1 MRFLHFLIGTALF
14 VGLIAAGGFVGNVA
28 IWGDVCDWTLSV
40 VRSPDARFVALP
52 GAAAALLLIV
62 LYLVTGIRRLKAE
75 PVVSFEN
82 EGGSVTVSI
91 KALQDYLV
99 KLGGEFAA
107 VLDLRPRVRAG
118 AGGSM
123 DIELDIKVRSGT
135 QLPELS
141 RLLQTRV
148 RESITGDLGLLEV
161 KSVRVNVREIVV
173 PPPEK
178 ARAQA
183 HEDSVE
189 WEGSMRP

>member
-1 MRFLHFLIGTALF
+1 MRFLHFLIGTVLF
-14 VGLIAAGGFVGNVA
+14 IGLIAAGGFIGNVA
-28 IWGDVCDWTLSV
+28 LEVEMWNQWVVGPLAAYRLETLC
-40 VRSPDARFVALP
+40 
-52 GAAAALLLIV
+52 AAAGTLILIV
-62 LYLVTGIRRLKAE
+62 LFLLTGVRRHKAE

-118 AGGSM
+118 AGGAM

-161 KSVRVNVREIVV
+161 KNVRVNVREIVV